1 MGPAGLGFVRV
12 FNFFV
17 QAFNTVMPS
26 RHSPRTASPRTS
38 NIAAASRNAQ
48 RPDRQQ
54 AILFAAEKLF
64 AQSGYHAVTI
74 RQIAEEAGV
83 PLALVGYYY
92 GPKQDLFH
100 AIFAHW
106 NQTIEERLAAL
117 DAASHDPQDPQT
129 LTRIVEA
136 FVGPV
141 IKLRSSPEGHHYA
154 QLVGRELAYN
164 SQEADRV
171 LRDFFDPMAHRF
183 IDALHSALPHA
194 TRADVAW
201 GYQFALGALL
211 HHLVDDRV
219 ARLSLEVNRPG
230 DPAACERLIRFIVG
244 GLRAALP
251 IPTPPLSPRPST
263 PSTTRRL

>member
-1 MGPAGLGFVRV
+1 
-12 FNFFV
+12 
-17 QAFNTVMPS
+17 MPS
-26 RHSPRTASPRTS
+26 APKPAAAQRTRKGATTAHSP
-38 NIAAASRNAQ
+38 Q

-64 AQSGYHAVTI
+64 ARSGYHAVTI
-74 RQIAEEAGV
+74 RQIAEEASV
-83 PLALVGYYY
+83 PLALVAYYY

-100 AIFAHW
+100 AVFAHW
-106 NQTIEERLAAL
+106 SQTIDERLAAL
-117 DAASHDPQDPQT
+117 EATSHDPADPGT
-129 LTRIVEA
+129 LTHIVEA
-136 FVGPV
+136 FVEPV
-141 IKLRSSPEGHHYA
+141 IRMRSSPEGQYYA

-164 SQEADRV
+164 SEEADRV

-183 IDALHSALPHA
+183 IDALHHALPHS

-219 ARLSLEVNRPG
+219 ERLSLNVNRAS
-230 DPAACERLIRFIVG
+230 DPAAAQRLVRFIVG

-251 IPTPPLSPRPST
+251 APPLSPRPPT
-263 PSTTRRL
+263 PSTTRRQR

>member
-1 MGPAGLGFVRV
+1 MPA
-12 FNFFV
+12 
-17 QAFNTVMPS
+17 TK
-26 RHSPRTASPRTS
+26 TAPT
-38 NIAAASRNAQ
+38 AARRKGEAPP

-54 AILFAAEKLF
+54 AILLAAEKLF
-64 AQSGYHAVTI
+64 AQRGYHAVTI

-83 PLALVGYYY
+83 PLALVAYYY

-100 AIFAHW
+100 AVFAHW
-106 NQTIEERLAAL
+106 SQTIDERLQAL
-117 DAASHDPQDPQT
+117 EVASRDPADPLT

-136 FVGPV
+136 FVQPV
-141 IKLRSSPEGHHYA
+141 IRMRSSPEGQYYA

-164 SQEADRV
+164 SEEADRV

-183 IDALHSALPHA
+183 IDALHTVLPHA

-219 ARLSLEVNRPG
+219 ARLSLDVNRPG
-230 DPAACERLIRFIVG
+230 DPAAGERLVRFIVG

-251 IPTPPLSPRPST
+251 APPLSPRPPT
-263 PSTTRRL
+263 PSTTRRQR

>member
-1 MGPAGLGFVRV
+1 
-12 FNFFV
+12 
-17 QAFNTVMPS
+17 MPS
-26 RHSPRTASPRTS
+26 APKPAAAQRTRKGATTAHSP
-38 NIAAASRNAQ
+38 Q

-64 AQSGYHAVTI
+64 ARSGYHAVTI

-83 PLALVGYYY
+83 PLALVAYYY
-92 GPKQDLFH
+92 GPKHELFH

-106 NQTIEERLAAL
+106 NQTIEERLQAL
-117 DAASHDPQDPQT
+117 DAASSDPRDPDT
-129 LTRIVEA
+129 LTRIIEA

-141 IKLRSSPEGHHYA
+141 IRLRSSPEGHYYA

-183 IDALHSALPHA
+183 IDALHAALPHA
-194 TRADVAW
+194 ARADVAW

-211 HHLVDDRV
+211 HHVNDQRIE
-219 ARLSLEVNRPG
+219 RLSYGQNQPG
-230 DPAACERLIRFIVG
+230 DEAAAGPLLVRFIAQGMRGACEGAVH
-244 GLRAALP
+244 
-251 IPTPPLSPRPST
+251 
-263 PSTTRRL
+263 

>member
-1 MGPAGLGFVRV
+1 
-12 FNFFV
+12 
-17 QAFNTVMPS
+17 MPS
-26 RHSPRTASPRTS
+26 RSPITPTRTAKR
-38 NIAAASRNAQ
+38 AAGAPAAP

-54 AILFAAEKLF
+54 AILLAAEKLF
-64 AQSGYHAVTI
+64 AQRGYHAVTI

-92 GPKQDLFH
+92 GPKHELFH

-106 NQTIEERLAAL
+106 NQTIEERLAEL
-117 DAASHDPQDPQT
+117 DAASLDPQDPQT
-129 LTRIVEA
+129 LTRIVET

-141 IKLRSSPEGHHYA
+141 IRLRSSPEGHHYA

-183 IDALHSALPHA
+183 IDALHAALPHA
-194 TRADVAW
+194 ARADVAW

-211 HHLVDDRV
+211 HHLVDDRI

-230 DPAACERLIRFIVG
+230 DPAASERLVRFIVG

-251 IPTPPLSPRPST
+251 VPSVSPSPSA
-263 PSTTRRL
+263 TTMRRQT

>member
-1 MGPAGLGFVRV
+1 
-12 FNFFV
+12 
-17 QAFNTVMPS
+17 MPS
-26 RHSPRTASPRTS
+26 RPQPATARTRPGAPVKRSPP
-38 NIAAASRNAQ
+38 

-54 AILFAAEKLF
+54 AILLAAEKLF
-64 AQSGYHAVTI
+64 AQSGYHGVTI

-92 GPKQDLFH
+92 GPKHDLFH

-106 NQTIEERLAAL
+106 NQTIEERLDAL
-117 DAASHDPQDPQT
+117 DAASNEPRDPDT
-129 LTRIVEA
+129 LTRIIEA

-141 IKLRSSPEGHHYA
+141 IRLRSSPEGHYYA

-183 IDALHSALPHA
+183 IDALHAALPHA
-194 TRADVAW
+194 ARADVAW

-219 ARLSLEVNRPG
+219 ARLSLHVNQPG
-230 DPAACERLIRFIVG
+230 DPAASERLVRFIVG

-251 IPTPPLSPRPST
+251 VPTPSRSAT
-263 PSTTRRL
+263 PTKRRHT

>member
-1 MGPAGLGFVRV
+1 V
-12 FNFFV
+12 FNEID
-17 QAFNTVMPS
+17 QAFNTAMPA
-26 RHSPRTASPRTS
+26 RPTAATPARRKSEAPP
-38 NIAAASRNAQ
+38 

-54 AILFAAEKLF
+54 AILLAAEKLF
-64 AQSGYHAVTI
+64 AQRGYHAVTI

-83 PLALVGYYY
+83 PLALVAYYY

-100 AIFAHW
+100 AVFAHW
-106 NQTIEERLAAL
+106 SQTIDERLAAL
-117 DAASHDPQDPQT
+117 EATSHDPADPGT
-129 LTRIVEA
+129 LTHIVEA
-136 FVGPV
+136 FVEPV
-141 IKLRSSPEGHHYA
+141 IRMRSSPEGQYYA

-164 SQEADRV
+164 SEEADRV

-183 IDALHSALPHA
+183 IDALHHALPHS

-219 ARLSLEVNRPG
+219 ERLSLNVNRAS
-230 DPAACERLIRFIVG
+230 DPAAAQRLVRFIVG

-251 IPTPPLSPRPST
+251 APSPRPPRPSSKST
-263 PSTTRRL
+263 KRRQA